1 MSDEPVEFEEAEFG
15 AMPPH
20 EAALTLIRKAADMR
34 ASDVHILSEE
44 NSTVLAVRRLGR
56 VETLATV
63 SRDQGRQ
70 MISLLKANAGMDIA
84 ERRRPMDGRWVYQ
97 EGETHLDLR
106 INCLPTIHGED
117 MTCRLL
123 DRRINL
129 LTVEQLGMTRRETGL
144 LRSMLNS
151 PSGLILVTGPT
162 GTGKTTTL
170 YACLRYLNDGK
181 RKLNTLEDPIE
192 YSLPGVRQSQVHAKL
207 GIHFIDLLRN
217 VLRQAPDVIMI
228 GEIRDD
234 ETAATAVRAANSGHM
249 VLATLHAPVAAGAVQ
264 SMIALG
270 AHRYFLASCLL
281 GVVAQRLMRVL
292 SETTRVGYDISEAP
306 QTFAEIHSLLEPGQG
321 KVLYGPD
328 HTDEFSQEGY
338 SSRTGLF
345 EVMGMNAE
353 IRRLIADGRPS
364 SEIEKAAIANGMTEF
379 RRGALLKVAQGVTS
393 IEEMMRCV
401 PTEHLGLED

>member
-1 MSDEPVEFEEAEFG
+1 MSDEQVEFEDADFG
-15 AMPPH
+15 GLPPN
-20 EAALTLIRKAADMR
+20 EAAMALIRKAADLR

-44 NSTVLAVRRLGR
+44 NSAILSVRRLGR
-56 VETLATV
+56 VEQLATV
-63 SRDQGRQ
+63 SRDHGRQ

-84 ERRRPMDGRWVYQ
+84 ERRRPLDGRWVYK
-97 EGETHLDLR
+97 EGELHLDLR

-117 MTCRLL
+117 LTCRLL

-129 LTVEQLGMTRRETGL
+129 LTIEQLGMTRRESSL
-144 LRSMLNS
+144 LTSMLNS
-151 PSGLILVTGPT
+151 PSGLVLVTGPT

-192 YSLPGVRQSQVHAKL
+192 YSLPGVRQSQVQSKL
-207 GIHFIDLLRN
+207 GSHFIDLLRN

-292 SETTRVGYDISEAP
+292 SETTRVAYDISEAP
-306 QTFAEIHSLLEPGQG
+306 QTFSEIHNLLAPGEG
-321 KVLYGPD
+321 KTLYGPD
-328 HTDEFSQEGY
+328 HTD
-338 SSRTGLF
+338 
-345 EVMGMNAE
+345 
-353 IRRLIADGRPS
+353 
-364 SEIEKAAIANGMTEF
+364 
-379 RRGALLKVAQGVTS
+379 
-393 IEEMMRCV
+393 
-401 PTEHLGLED
+401 